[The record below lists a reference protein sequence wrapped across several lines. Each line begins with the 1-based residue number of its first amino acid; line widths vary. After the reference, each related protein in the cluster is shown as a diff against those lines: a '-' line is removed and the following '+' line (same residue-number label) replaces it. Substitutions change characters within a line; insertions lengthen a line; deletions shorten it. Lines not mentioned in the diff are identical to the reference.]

1 MGDLKYVMVR
11 DNHSYIP
18 VIFADSIA
26 HITMA
31 ELVTAHK
38 DCKSFRVVSAGF
50 IHMNDTVCYGN
61 STTLKINSRQE
72 DSEIIL
78 VNIVLMS
85 PRSSASPSQLCKY
98 IVAKTNITH
107 SFDL

>member
-72 DSEIIL
+72 DSEII
-78 VNIVLMS
+78 
-85 PRSSASPSQLCKY
+85 Q
-98 IVAKTNITH
+98 
-107 SFDL
+107 